1 MMQQTHTSLF
11 FIQEHKGRKP
21 MHGGVGNTD
30 IESILLTRGFQPI
43 LFPYQE
49 SFSIKAKIF
58 RFAHLFRLLL
68 SIPSNAIIIFQ
79 FPLYARMNKFFLK
92 WAGLKKK
99 LTVICLIADIDGLKS
114 GNNELLKIEKARLLD
129 FRYFII
135 HNNAMQ
141 LWLNEFIPDAR
152 TARIEFFDFLA
163 EAFKGKRKKS
173 FEIAFAGNLSK
184 SMFLEKL
191 DHLVGNSKEII
202 VNVYGEGVTAEMQ
215 RQQTI
220 RYKGI
225 FEPTLLPSII
235 DGSFGLVW
243 DGDGS
248 FGRNDNLFHYMQ
260 YISHHKLS
268 LYILSG
274 LPIIVYAKA
283 GSAELVKNM
292 ASE

>member
-1 MMQQTHTSLF
+1 MQQTHTSLF
-11 FIQEHKGRKP
+11 FMQEHNGRKP

-58 RFAHLFRLLL
+58 RFVHLFRLLL

-135 HNNAMQ
+135 HNIAMQ

-163 EAFKGKRKKS
+163 EAFKGKEFIHGRGDGNARSGDARLVKS
-173 FEIAFAGNLSK
+173 LSGSERNERHGHVERGDIGKNGDFADRQAEGTGRCPSRLRCSQ
-184 SMFLEKL
+184 EKL
-191 DHLVGNSKEII
+191 KRVILIVCEKASVIMRGPLNCHRLV
-202 VNVYGEGVTAEMQ
+202 M
-215 RQQTI
+215 
-220 RYKGI
+220 
-225 FEPTLLPSII
+225 L
-235 DGSFGLVW
+235 
-243 DGDGS
+243 
-248 FGRNDNLFHYMQ
+248 H
-260 YISHHKLS
+260 
-268 LYILSG
+268 
-274 LPIIVYAKA
+274 
-283 GSAELVKNM
+283 
-292 ASE
+292 